1 MPCIEHVTLKVGANT
16 TAKAD
21 VVIDGIAHC
30 DLVLRRHGSKVYVAW
45 PRRTKLARAMR
56 RRLEPKIVRAL
67 DQWRDLAG
75 GGS

>member
-1 MPCIEHVTLKVGANT
+1 MPRIEHVTLRVGRDS
-16 TAKAD
+16 TAQAD
-21 VVIDGIAHC
+21 VVVDGVEHRSLI
-30 DLVLRRHGSKVYVAW
+30 LRRHRSKVYVAW